1 MHTPHPSMRITRRAT
16 LLGLGGAIA
25 LGRAALAVAPAPGD
39 QRFVV
44 ILLRGAMD
52 GMSAVAPYGDPNFA
66 AIRGPLALD
75 TTQLQDLGGFYG
87 LHPSFP
93 NLHAM
98 FKASEAGFVHASAG
112 GYRTRSHFEAQDY
125 MEAGIDQRLDNGWLN
140 RAVSAMPAR
149 GEQPIAL
156 SIGLSPPLILR
167 GPAQVQAWA
176 PDKFGMPDPDL
187 LARIA
192 ALTARDPAIGPA
204 FASILSQ
211 RNQGEGMPDMANT
224 QGKDNDF
231 AYLASAAGKLLA
243 EPNGP
248 RVAALEIGGWDT
260 HQGQVK
266 RLEKNFSLLDD
277 GFGVLKTALGPAW
290 RNTVIIAITEFGRTA
305 HINGTSGTDHGTGS
319 VTFLAGG
326 AVVGGKV
333 GGTWP
338 GLSGSQLFENR
349 DLSPTTDV
357 RSIAKGVLM
366 EHLGIASAHFAQIF
380 PSSAN
385 ASPMRGLVRV

>member
-1 MHTPHPSMRITRRAT
+1 
-16 LLGLGGAIA
+16 
-25 LGRAALAVAPAPGD
+25 
-39 QRFVV
+39 
-44 ILLRGAMD
+44 
-52 GMSAVAPYGDPNFA
+52 
-66 AIRGPLALD
+66 
-75 TTQLQDLGGFYG
+75 
-87 LHPSFP
+87 
-93 NLHAM
+93 
-98 FKASEAGFVHASAG
+98 
-112 GYRTRSHFEAQDY
+112 
-125 MEAGIDQRLDNGWLN
+125 
-140 RAVSAMPAR
+140 
-149 GEQPIAL
+149 
-156 SIGLSPPLILR
+156 
-167 GPAQVQAWA
+167 
-176 PDKFGMPDPDL
+176 
-187 LARIA
+187 
-192 ALTARDPAIGPA
+192 
-204 FASILSQ
+204 
-211 RNQGEGMPDMANT
+211 
-224 QGKDNDF
+224 
-231 AYLASAAGKLLA
+231 
-243 EPNGP
+243 
-248 RVAALEIGGWDT
+248 
-260 HQGQVK
+260 VK